1 MVMPFDRTTLVL
13 ATVLSIAWLEGARAA
28 ATPLLVHTVY
38 DSENCGGKVVQNNY
52 MVAPSGRCEPRK
64 TCMPWAGDSAH
75 GYQVGCCTSDA
86 SSTSAS
92 TNATF
97 GPGVNT
103 VTWFIYNDIKCETF
117 LVASDSQ
124 MTMSLET
131 ARCNPQTDKT
141 SKQFTYSVASKS
153 ITSSHFASKDCTGTP
168 INSTISMSD
177 MGKCI
182 PLGSIGLSA
191 YATIDGVTYGLPAG
205 TPKGAAPQCMRSF
218 LASAAALVAALIDE
232 RNMESPAERLARLQ
246 ATLRAIERGERLEAV
261 DSLLVRQV
269 LGRTAPKRRQTRA
282 PTRAETPPDAT
293 VRVDGK
299 DAYRVLQQLR
309 RQRKSDQCQATRPT
323 PVPLPPSPPRSR
335 SPQKPGTKS
344 PDRQSRQRSP
354 LKEAEHAARN
364 DADEERRREDQ
375 VLARESP
382 LTAAVRRELN
392 KALSDTEQ
400 ALDASQRDARI
411 AAEDMEKLLAAS
423 QSVLSSQFLFERN
436 LTAFCQER
444 SLTVIQRA
452 LQRFQH
458 RFYREY
464 FAQWQKL
471 VQRRARLWRLERQL
485 QQLKAALIQNMYE
498 MG

>member
-1 MVMPFDRTTLVL
+1 
-13 ATVLSIAWLEGARAA
+13 
-28 ATPLLVHTVY
+28 
-38 DSENCGGKVVQNNY
+38 
-52 MVAPSGRCEPRK
+52 
-64 TCMPWAGDSAH
+64 
-75 GYQVGCCTSDA
+75 
-86 SSTSAS
+86 
-92 TNATF
+92 
-97 GPGVNT
+97 
-103 VTWFIYNDIKCETF
+103 
-117 LVASDSQ
+117 
-124 MTMSLET
+124 MSLET

-191 YATIDGVTYGLPAG
+191 YATIDGVTYGLPAS
-205 TPKGAAPQCMRSF
+205 TPKGAAPQC
-218 LASAAALVAALIDE
+218 DE

-323 PVPLPPSPPRSR
+323 PVPLPPSPPHSR
-335 SPQKPGTKS
+335 SPQKPGSKS

-375 VLARESP
+375 VLARESS

-485 QQLKAALIQNMYE
+485 QQLKATLIQNMYE